1 MTLKKIIERLK
12 LEVLSGQDKLNAEVS
27 GGYTGDLLSDVIANS
42 KEGYLWITF
51 QTHLNI
57 IAVAK
62 LKNLAGIILV
72 NSRKPEEE
80 TLKKAGEE
88 GIPLLATGE
97 TAFKISGKLFQL
109 ISPKD

>member
-1 MTLKKIIERLK
+1 MRLKEIIERLK
-12 LEVLSGQDKLNAEVS
+12 LEVLAGQEKLNVDVS
-27 GGYTGDLLSDVIANS
+27 GGYTGDLLSDVMANS
-42 KEGYLWITF
+42 KEGYLWIIF

-72 NSRKPEEE
+72 NNRKPEED

-88 GIPLLATGE
+88 GIPLLTTWE
-97 TAFKISGKLFQL
+97 TAFKTSGKLFQL
-109 ISPKD
+109 ISAKD